1 VNLTDSR
8 LSPYGRDWAAASE
21 AAWDLKA
28 ALTLLRWQELHA
40 SQVRGGSFEFFWPLL
55 ETNP

>member
-21 AAWDLKA
+21 SAWDLKA
-28 ALTLLRWQELHA
+28 ALTLLRWQQLHA
-40 SQVRGGSFEFFWPLL
+40 SQVHRGLF
-55 ETNP
+55 